1 MTGAEVLALLKAAV
15 DAGLAVAEVI
25 PWAQQQHPVL
35 RDEPLPDA
43 EGAMLAARE
52 AAKERT

>member
-15 DAGLAVAEVI
+15 DAGLALAEVI

-35 RDEPLPDA
+35 RTDELPDA
-43 EGAMLAARE
+43 ESAMLAARE